1 MIDASLRPEGPRET
15 EAKFRVGDRADF
27 EHGLRALGA
36 APGPREDERNILFDD
51 GSGSFRRSGR
61 ALRVRTVAGGGLVTF
76 KGEARFER
84 GVKSRLELET
94 AVADPVVFEA
104 ILRAL
109 GFAPLFVY
117 EKRRTPWRFPEA
129 DRPLVVVD
137 ETPLG
142 LFAEIEG
149 DEAAVRAVA
158 AELGVEESAFLPDS
172 YAALWEKARR
182 ADPSL
187 PRDMTWSAGD
197 AP

>member
-1 MIDASLRPEGPRET
+1 MTDAAPGPEGPRET
-15 EAKFRVGDRADF
+15 EAKFRVGDRADL
-27 EHGLRALGA
+27 ERALRALGA
-36 APGPREDERNILFDD
+36 APGPREDERNVLFDD

-61 ALRVRTVAGGGLVTF
+61 ALRVRTVGGHGLVTF
-76 KGEARFER
+76 KGEARLER

-94 AVADPVVFEA
+94 AVADPAVFQA

-109 GFAPLFVY
+109 GYAPLFVY

-149 DEAAVRAVA
+149 EDAAVRALA
-158 AELGVEESAFLPDS
+158 AALGVAEAAFLPDS
-172 YAALWEKARR
+172 YAALWETARR

-187 PRDMTWSAGD
+187 PPDMTWTADD